1 MGAKSGGLS
10 HERCRIS
17 GNYPAATV
25 IKMSNAISAAIW
37 EPAIHKRMVEMGMEP
52 TGFGS
57 PELSQ
62 ALKRD

>member
-1 MGAKSGGLS
+1 
-10 HERCRIS
+10 
-17 GNYPAATV
+17 
-25 IKMSNAISAAIW
+25 MSNAISAAIR